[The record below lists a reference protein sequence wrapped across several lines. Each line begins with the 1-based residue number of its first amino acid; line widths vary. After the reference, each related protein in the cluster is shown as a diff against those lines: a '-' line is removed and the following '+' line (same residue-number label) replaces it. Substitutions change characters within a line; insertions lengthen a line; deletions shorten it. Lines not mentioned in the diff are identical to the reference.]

1 MRRTAR
7 ATLAVVLGAAV
18 GASAAAPAAAVDAS
32 TSAYVIS
39 LDDSAEA
46 PGERVDALER
56 AAGFRAE
63 HRYEF
68 ALRGFSARLSPA
80 QLEHVR
86 SEPGVAAVVPDT
98 TLRASGLVSLNAK
111 ETLPVGVRRIAAAT
125 ATQVHTAANT
135 GVAVLDTGL
144 DLANTDFQI
153 AGGVNCVKPG
163 TPAADDHGH
172 GTHVAGTVA
181 GRNSGSGV
189 VGVAPGTRLYS
200 VKVLGAK
207 ATGTLSQILCGI
219 DWVTRNA
226 AALDIDVANMSLEAA
241 GGSDGN
247 CGRTSNDLKHQAICA
262 SVGAGVTYV
271 ASAGNGGTDFAKVI
285 PAAYP
290 EVLTATAM
298 TDTDG
303 IAGGKGPVS
312 CDKSQRDDEYW
323 RASNYATS
331 TAAASHAIAAPGAC
345 VVSSRRGGGTAT
357 SSGTSM
363 AAPHV
368 AGTVALCLGNGG
380 LPGPC
385 AGMAPSQVIARLRAD
400 AALAAPTFGFTGD
413 SLRPISGRFYG
424 DLVSAAAY

>member
-1 MRRTAR
+1 MRSVRTTIVAGLTAAVASLAASPAR
-7 ATLAVVLGAAV
+7 AQDAV
-18 GASAAAPAAAVDAS
+18 PHP
-32 TSAYVIS
+32 YVVAF
-39 LDDSAEA
+39 DESAEA
-46 PGERVDALER
+46 PGALTEALER
-56 AAGFRAE
+56 AAGFRAD
-63 HRYEF
+63 HRYES
-68 ALRGFSARLSPA
+68 ALKGFSAPLSPA
-80 QLEHVR
+80 QVEQLR
-86 SEPGVAAVVPDT
+86 REPDVAAVVPD
-98 TLRASGLVSLNAK
+98 LPFRASGLVALSAK

-125 ATQVHTAANT
+125 ATDVHAAANT

-144 DLANTDFQI
+144 DLANADLRV

-163 TPAADDHGH
+163 TSPTDDHGH
-172 GTHVAGTVA
+172 GTHVAGTLA
-181 GRNSGSGV
+181 GRNTGTGV

-207 ATGTLSQILCGI
+207 ATGTLSQVLCGI

-226 AALDIDVANMSLEAA
+226 AALDIDVANMSVEAS

-247 CGRTSNDLKHQAICA
+247 CGRTSADLEHQAICS
-262 SVGAGVTYV
+262 SVAAGVTYV
-271 ASAGNGGTDFAKVI
+271 ASAGNAGTDFEKTI

-312 CDKSQRDDEYW
+312 CDKRQRDDEYW

-331 TAAASHAIAAPGAC
+331 TVAAGHTVAAPGTC
-345 VVSSRRGGGTAT
+345 VVSSRRGGGIAT

-368 AGTVALCLGNGG
+368 AGAVALCLGNGD

-385 AGMAPSQVIARLRAD
+385 AGMTPSQIITRLRAD
-400 AALAAPTFGFTGD
+400 AARAAPTFGFTGD
-413 SLRPISGRFYG
+413 SLRPVSGRLYG